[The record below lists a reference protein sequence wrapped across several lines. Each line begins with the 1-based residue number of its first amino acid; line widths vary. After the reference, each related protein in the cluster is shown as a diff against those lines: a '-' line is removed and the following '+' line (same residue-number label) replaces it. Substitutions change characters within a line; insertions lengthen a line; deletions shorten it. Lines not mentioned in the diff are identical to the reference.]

1 MQVGTQHIHGSI
13 LRTVLPRDAPV
24 PILDS
29 QVGACGVSPVIKPG
43 ADQKSDHRKRLPAGL
58 EENLFDIGAENCRT
72 RKDQYMEGGARIET
86 VE

>member
-13 LRTVLPRDAPV
+13 LRTVLPCDAPV
-24 PILDS
+24 GVLDS
-29 QVGACGVSPVIKPG
+29 QVGASRLCAVAPG
-43 ADQKSDHRKRLPAGL
+43 TDQKSNHRKGLPAGL
-58 EENLFDIGAENCRT
+58 DENLFDIGAENCRT